1 MCVDETM
8 RGVAVQQGALKA
20 CTAAAADDALPRA
33 ARREAAHAAAK
44 ILVTTNPTLL
54 SEPLRL
60 AAVAPLLLLCRDV
73 DASNLQQFEACLA
86 LTNLTSVGA
95 PEQVTQRGGRA
106 LLFSIRYL
114 TTHFSL
120 KY

>member
-1 MCVDETM
+1 M
-8 RGVAVQQGALKA
+8 GALKA
-20 CTAAAADDALPRA
+20 SCAAAADDALPRG

-60 AAVAPLLLLCRDV
+60 SAVGPLLLLCRDV
-73 DASNLQQFEACLA
+73 DATNLQQFEACLA

-95 PEQVTQRGGRA
+95 PEQVRVARWEGR
-106 LLFSIRYL
+106 SEGEVEGEQ
-114 TTHFSL
+114 
-120 KY
+120 